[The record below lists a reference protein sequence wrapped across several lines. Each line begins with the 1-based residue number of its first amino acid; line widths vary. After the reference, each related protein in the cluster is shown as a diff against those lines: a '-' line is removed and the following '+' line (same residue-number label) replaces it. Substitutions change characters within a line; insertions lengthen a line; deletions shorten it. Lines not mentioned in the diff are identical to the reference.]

1 MELVMKSNLDMLD
14 QSILQKRRR
23 SLHPGV
29 PQAASSKQHS
39 PFEHSKLQFWGMAVT
54 AAKRA
59 ARAKRTFMMEVLQ
72 LILFEK
78 SSHL

>member
-1 MELVMKSNLDMLD
+1 
-14 QSILQKRRR
+14 
-23 SLHPGV
+23 LHPGV

-59 ARAKRTFMMEVLQ
+59 ARAKRTFMIEEWNVV
-72 LILFEK
+72 III
-78 SSHL
+78 